1 MAEFHF
7 HFPIQ
12 VRFADLD
19 PLWHVNNARYL
30 TYLEQA
36 RSEYLKHLGL
46 WDGKDF
52 FKIGV
57 IVGDIHIR
65 YLAPVLLGQSIQV
78 ETRISKIGN
87 KSFTFEYQIVDDATG
102 KRCATAES
110 IMVTFDYHK
119 NTSIPVP
126 AAWRETIGR
135 YEGQDFSKPA

>member
-1 MAEFHF
+1 MSDFRF
-7 HFPIQ
+7 RFPIQ

-36 RSEYLKHLGL
+36 RSGYLQHLGL

-65 YLAPVLLGQSIQV
+65 YLAPVLLGQAIHV
-78 ETRISKIGN
+78 ETRVAKIGN

-102 KRCATAES
+102 KLCATAES
-110 IMVTFDYHK
+110 IMVTFDYHSS
-119 NTSIPVP
+119 TSIPVP
-126 AAWRETIGR
+126 AAWREIIAR
-135 YEGQDFSKPA
+135 YEKQDFSVQA